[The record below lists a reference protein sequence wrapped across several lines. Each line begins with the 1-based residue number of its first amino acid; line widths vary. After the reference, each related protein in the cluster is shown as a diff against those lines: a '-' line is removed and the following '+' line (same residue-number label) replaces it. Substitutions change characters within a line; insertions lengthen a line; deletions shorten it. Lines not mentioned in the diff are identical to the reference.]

1 MKPSAGIGYFYLLLS
16 LVGGFFSVYHVFS
29 GIIAAN
35 GAFHVV
41 EFVQS
46 TWTNNAYARAI
57 TWDFW
62 VGTIA
67 GSAFMVLEGR
77 RLRMKYYGI
86 FIVLSF
92 MIAYAFA
99 FPLFLYFRQ
108 EYLSQKTEPFI

>member
-1 MKPSAGIGYFYLLLS
+1 MKPSVGIGYFYLLLA
-16 LVGGFFSVYHVFS
+16 LVGGFFSVYHVFL
-29 GIIAAN
+29 GIEAAHWTFN
-35 GAFHVV
+35 VGD
-41 EFVQS
+41 FVQS
-46 TWTNNAYARAI
+46 TWTSSAYARAI

-108 EYLSQKTEPFI
+108 RYLSQKTEPFI